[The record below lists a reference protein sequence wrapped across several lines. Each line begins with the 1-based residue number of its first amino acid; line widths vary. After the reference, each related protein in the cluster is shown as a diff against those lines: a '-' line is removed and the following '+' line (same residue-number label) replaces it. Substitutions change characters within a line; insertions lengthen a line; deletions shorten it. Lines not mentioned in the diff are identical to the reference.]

1 MSRFLVRAANMAL
14 RNHLKGGGGRDLDIT
29 NIIAIISKNII
40 TKKANTNLAGGGG
53 ILK

>member
-1 MSRFLVRAANMAL
+1 MAL
-14 RNHLKGGGGRDLDIT
+14 RNHLKGGGGRDLDIM

-40 TKKANTNLAGGGG
+40 AIISKNITTKKANTNLEGGGG